1 MNIHVNEKKPGVF
14 VVSLIGDL
22 DMSTSPQVRNV
33 LLLLFR
39 KKVSHIIVD
48 LAQVPYTDSSGIATF
63 VEALQLA
70 RKDSVRF
77 SLAGA
82 CRTVESIFDL
92 AYLKNVFEMAP
103 DVDQL
108 LQGEEGDLAHLKS
121 AENTD

>member
-1 MNIHVNEKKPGVF
+1 MNIQINEKKPGIF

-48 LAQVPYTDSSGIATF
+48 LAQVPYIDSSGIATF

-70 RKDSVRF
+70 RKGGVRF

-103 DVDQL
+103 DVDRL
-108 LQGEEGDLAHLKS
+108 IAGE
-121 AENTD
+121 